1 MAMNWSSRGK
11 DAVISRALVD
21 ILISRGSS
29 EVSCVGIQDWT
40 AVSSF

>member
-1 MAMNWSSRGK
+1 MAMNWSSTGK

-21 ILISRGSS
+21 TLISRGSS

-40 AVSSF
+40 VANSF